1 MARDPLER
9 PEPLI
14 RRVYAYAAYRL
25 GEGADAEDVTSE
37 VFENAVRYRSSYDP
51 KRGEPIA
58 WLMGIARRC
67 VGNALAER
75 ALQPSEVTDA
85 AAPGDLAE
93 QTAERLLL
101 ASALATLSERDQ
113 ELIAL
118 RFGADLR
125 PTQIAWQ
132 LEFPSTNS
140 AEVAIH
146 RAVGRLREELRRQDE
161 TRGRPAPRQ
170 SSWESSALL

>member
-25 GEGADAEDVTSE
+25 GEGADAEDATSE
-37 VFENAVRYRSSYDP
+37 VFENAVRYRSSFDP
-51 KRGEPIA
+51 KRGEPIQ

-75 ALQPSEVTDA
+75 ALQPVEILDA

-93 QTAERLLL
+93 EIADRLLL
-101 ASALATLSERDQ
+101 ASALARLSERDQ

-125 PTQIAWQ
+125 PTQIAWL

-140 AEVAIH
+140 TEVAIH
-146 RAVGRLREELRRQDE
+146 RAVGRLREELRREDDS
-161 TRGRPAPRQ
+161 RPALPPR
-170 SSWESSALL
+170 ESSAAL